1 LAHEPLVPISGLLVG
16 ALTCV
21 IGALA
26 LASRNLMLAVALCVF
41 ALGCLGYA
49 ALEVMSII

>member
-1 LAHEPLVPISGLLVG
+1 MSGLLLG
-16 ALTCV
+16 ALACV

-26 LASRNLMLAVALCVF
+26 VAGRNLIFAAALCVI

-49 ALEVMSII
+49 ALEVLAFI

>member
-1 LAHEPLVPISGLLVG
+1 LTHEPLVPVSGLLLG
-16 ALTCV
+16 ALACV

-26 LASRNLMLAVALCVF
+26 VAGRNLMFAVALCVI

-49 ALEVMSII
+49 ALEVLAFI